1 MRRNGDSDS
10 MEINGKQK
18 YAFALITL
26 IAVISMAQMD
36 ETISAISFWWKVNH
50 PTSGQFVVPHWW
62 THYTI
67 ASALFAPVWLTCSG
81 ATLFLV
87 RHRPGIALIALSAFL
102 VIEPISCASAPSFDH
117 ESGKLLGLEAL
128 PFADAERNTDRK
140 HLISIDERIKSVG
153 GTGGFPLSEEEL
165 KRLVGNLAFEVSPYM
180 QNGKRISFDLRFI
193 ANRGTPYC
201 TNPEKPGIVYYAVD
215 SDGKQFV
222 LTISGLNTPTSNRA
236 SMMEEIAWIGSKQP
250 WGGLLATE
258 ETLYQ
263 Q

>member
-1 MRRNGDSDS
+1 
-10 MEINGKQK
+10 
-18 YAFALITL
+18 
-26 IAVISMAQMD
+26 
-36 ETISAISFWWKVNH
+36 
-50 PTSGQFVVPHWW
+50 
-62 THYTI
+62 
-67 ASALFAPVWLTCSG
+67 
-81 ATLFLV
+81 
-87 RHRPGIALIALSAFL
+87 
-102 VIEPISCASAPSFDH
+102 
-117 ESGKLLGLEAL
+117 
-128 PFADAERNTDRK
+128 
-140 HLISIDERIKSVG
+140 LISIDERIKSVG

>member
-1 MRRNGDSDS
+1 

-18 YAFALITL
+18 FAFAFIALV
-26 IAVISMAQMD
+26 AVISLAQLD
-36 ETISAISFWWKVNH
+36 VTLSAISFWWKVNH
-50 PTSGQFVVPHWW
+50 PASSQFVVLHWW
-62 THYTI
+62 TRYTI

-87 RHRPGIALIALSAFL
+87 RHRPGLALIALSAFL
-102 VIEPISCASAPSFDH
+102 IIEPISCASAPSFDR
-117 ESGKLLGLEAL
+117 ESGNLLGLEML
-128 PFADAERNTDRK
+128 PFADAERNADRL

-153 GTGGFPLSEEEL
+153 ETGAFPLSEEEL
-165 KRLVGNLAFEVSPYM
+165 KKLVGNLAFEASPYARG
-180 QNGKRISFDLRFI
+180 GKRLPFDLRFI
-193 ANRGTPYC
+193 TIRGVPYS

-215 SDGKQFV
+215 SSGKQFV
-222 LTISGLNTPTSNRA
+222 LTMSGLNTPSSSRA

>member
-1 MRRNGDSDS
+1 
-10 MEINGKQK
+10 MEINGRQK
-18 YAFALITL
+18 FAFALIAL
-26 IAVISMAQMD
+26 VAVISVAQMD
-36 ETISAISFWWKVNH
+36 ETFSAISFWWKVNH
-50 PTSGQFVVPHWW
+50 PTSSQFVVPHWW

-67 ASALFAPVWLTCSG
+67 VSALFAPVWLTCSG

-87 RHRPGIALIALSAFL
+87 RHRPGLALIALSAFL
-102 VIEPISCASAPSFDH
+102 IVEPISCASAPSFDH
-117 ESGKLLGLEAL
+117 ESGNLLGLEAL
-128 PFADAERNTDRK
+128 PFADAERNADRR

-153 GTGGFPLSEEEL
+153 GTGAFPLSEEEL
-165 KRLVGNLAFEVSPYM
+165 KKLVGNLAFETSPYV
-180 QNGKRISFDLRFI
+180 QSGKRISFDLRFI
-193 ANRGTPYC
+193 TNRGIPYS

-236 SMMEEIAWIGSKQP
+236 SMMEEVAWIGSKQP